1 LSRVYATGGASAN
14 TTILSVAAD
23 IFGAEVCKNVEY
35 EPETGW
41 VGANWNACSVGMAY
55 KARWGYERTL
65 KGREMIEFD
74 DLIHQCRDTRREA
87 RKATEGKDR
96 LLDAD
101 VDEGVRIMARPG
113 PACEAYAKS
122 MEWWT
127 RLEDR
132 ALGES
137 KNGPKVNGNH

>member
-1 LSRVYATGGASAN
+1 
-14 TTILSVAAD
+14 
-23 IFGAEVCKNVEY
+23 
-35 EPETGW
+35 
-41 VGANWNACSVGMAY
+41 
-55 KARWGYERTL
+55 
-65 KGREMIEFD
+65 MIEFD